1 MEADKDEEKPQE
13 EHNDEEE
20 EPKKKVNES
29 LLNINGYI
37 LVNEIFSKVN
47 IEQILNPLHNIYVL
61 MFIPKT
67 SELIPLRFEVHF
79 GNQSI
84 MSKVILRQSN
94 STNLMD
100 LGEDDE
106 EEKKI
111 EKDIKYSP
119 LYIEEAENCFIVHL
133 GKLPGKNRITF
144 KTYFIQPITSAD
156 MSYQYIIFNKFPELK
171 IINNYESTYE
181 GKDDYVNIADRD
193 LEKIEI
199 EKINWVMKF
208 QLNSKFTRF
217 VEHLNCKK
225 GYYLRKKFYRDLK
238 RCVFSHTYCTQLP
251 ISEFNFFLS
260 GVILFRTKMMNT
272 PLLFKQ
278 YSSEFKETYYLLSF
292 MFDKNK
298 MLDSQPSEDN
308 PDEFREIIEI
318 EEDKKQAEKK
328 PRKRTNRGRRPNIT
342 PEELEKK
349 KEEENDEFKDFRVFI
364 ETTESKLKF
373 EEDIHKAAKKAVME
387 KKRGKGRS
395 QAKKTPAKTPSKT
408 PSKTPAKSRNAR
420 NTKGPKNKIDEF
432 AYDLSD
438 IDMNPDKSYYFN
450 LQEDDI
456 KNSPGLFIFLVDQ
469 TFAMQGEGLI
479 NLKDSLKKLLA
490 ILPKGSYYQLIGFHT
505 FFTMY
510 NETPVEYNQENY
522 LNSMEQID
530 NMKAEG
536 LTNILD
542 PLFEI
547 YLNGRYNHIEL
558 PRFIIM
564 LTDGQV
570 NNTDECLELIEKNN
584 NFFTLHAVGIGENLN
599 QEFIRHAGYVGKGGY
614 DFVKN
619 INDLENV
626 LTNCA
631 YNLMRDYLSD
641 VFLNFIDIVPDIT
654 KKIVLKN
661 QDSHFIR
668 QDEIFTMIFN
678 TNDRLTEEALEVI
691 FHYNYRN
698 DKSDHN
704 NDKENKDKNDSR
716 IKFRFCNYNYS
727 GNSKNPE
734 NMKLANANFLNYFI
748 RNLPEGNEIGH
759 MFIKNLLLNS
769 DSSIS
774 PIYQQE
780 NDISTKYQILCKYS
794 EFGITEDFRDKE
806 DKEDYENN
814 KPIYKTGIM
823 IKKNISI
830 ESFKL
835 MELSMDYFGLEY
847 NYKMGLG
854 ALRMHKDE
862 MDKEDEIEEN
872 EDSEN
877 KQDKEWYKKKKEILA
892 QTEEINKNVEKL
904 NREEEGGES
913 PSKAKEEKDGKGKKG
928 RPGRKSE
935 TKSKSKTKAN
945 TRRKGNNKNNDE
957 DKENQDNNKKS
968 KSVPKAKKTE
978 DKKQNPKAGAKNNKP
993 KQKKGKKKKKGDDD
1007 LDSDEEEYDFNADDD
1022 KEEDEEALMKKLKEE
1037 DDAASDDEDG
1047 KKSKKKAGKNGG
1059 GKKNEKNEKN
1069 DKKKKD
1075 GKDEDEKEENDGDD
1089 ELMKSVKE
1097 KMLNKKRGRGDGNK
1111 KGKEKLKQ
1119 KIKDKEKKKK
1129 NKEDE
1134 DDDED

>member
-1 MEADKDEEKPQE
+1 METEKEEGEKPQE
-13 EHNDEEE
+13 EEHNEDEGQ
-20 EPKKKVNES
+20 KKKTNES
-29 LLNINGYI
+29 LLNVNGYI
-37 LVNEIFSKVN
+37 LVNEIYSKVN
-47 IEQILNPLHNIYVL
+47 IEQILNPLNNIYVL

-67 SELIPLRFEVHF
+67 SELIPLKFEVHF

-84 MSKVILRQSN
+84 LSKVILRQSN

-100 LGEDDE
+100 LVDDE
-106 EEKKI
+106 EKKV
-111 EKDIKYSP
+111 EKDTKYSP
-119 LYIEEAENCFIVHL
+119 LYIEEAENCYIVHL

-181 GKDDYVNIADRD
+181 EKNDYLNIADKD
-193 LEKIEI
+193 LENIEI

-225 GYYLRKKFYRDLK
+225 GYYLRKRFYRDLK
-238 RCVFSHTYCTQLP
+238 RCVFSHTYSYQSP
-251 ISEFNFFLS
+251 VSEFNFFLS
-260 GVILFRTKMMNT
+260 GVILFRTQMMNT

-278 YSSEFKETYYLLSF
+278 YSAEFKETYYLLSF

-298 MLDSQPSEDN
+298 MLDSQPSEDD

-318 EEDKKQAEKK
+318 EEDKKQAIKK

-373 EEDIHKAAKKAVME
+373 EEDIHKAAKKAVMD
-387 KKRGKGRS
+387 KKRGKKS
-395 QAKKTPAKTPSKT
+395 QPKKPKNPPKNPKTT
-408 PSKTPAKSRNAR
+408 RNQR
-420 NTKGPKNKIDEF
+420 NVKGPKNKIDEYAF
-432 AYDLSD
+432 DLTD
-438 IDMNPDKSYYFN
+438 IDMNPDKSYYFSI
-450 LQEDDI
+450 QEDDI

-570 NNTDECLELIEKNN
+570 NNADECLELIEKNN
-584 NFFTLHAVGIGENLN
+584 NFFTVHAVGIGENLN

-614 DFVKN
+614 DFVRN
-619 INDLENV
+619 LNDLENV

-691 FHYNYRN
+691 FHYNYTN
-698 DKSDHN
+698 EKKDKKKKGS
-704 NDKENKDKNDSR
+704 ENKDNNDNR

-727 GNSKNPE
+727 GNTKNPE
-734 NMKLANANFLNYFI
+734 NMKLANTNFLNYFI
-748 RNLPEGNEIGH
+748 RNLPEGNEISH

-814 KPIYKTGIM
+814 KPIYRTGM
-823 IKKNISI
+823 MVKKNISI
-830 ESFKL
+830 DSFKL

-854 ALRMHKDE
+854 ALAMHKEE
-862 MDKEDEIEEN
+862 MDKEDDVEEN

-877 KQDKEWYKKKKEILA
+877 KQDKDKEWYKKKKEILA

-913 PSKAKEEKDGKGKKG
+913 PSKVKQREEEEKGKKG
-928 RPGRKSE
+928 RPGRKS
-935 TKSKSKTKAN
+935 TTKAKAK
-945 TRRKGNNKNNDE
+945 TPKKKGKKNDENKNNDE
-957 DKENQDNNKKS
+957 DKENQDINKKS
-968 KSVPKAKKTE
+968 KSVQKAKKNDKDKDKDNKQKKE
-978 DKKQNPKAGAKNNKP
+978 DKKDNQKGAKNNKSKP
-993 KQKKGKKKKKGDDD
+993 KKGRKKKKGGNDL
-1007 LDSDEEEYDFNADDD
+1007 LDSEEEEYDFDGDDD
-1022 KEEDEEALMKKLKEE
+1022 KDDEEEEALMKKLNEE
-1037 DDAASDDEDG
+1037 GDDDSEDGG
-1047 KKSKKKAGKNGG
+1047 KKSKKKGAKGG
-1059 GKKNEKNEKN
+1059 DKKN
-1069 DKKKKD
+1069 DKGKKS
-1075 GKDEDEKEENDGDD
+1075 GKDDKEGSDGDD
-1089 ELMKSVKE
+1089 EFMKDVKD
-1097 KMLNKKRGRGDGNK
+1097 KMLSKKRNRGGGNK
-1111 KGKEKLKQ
+1111 KGKEKLKE

-1129 NKEDE
+1129 NNDDE
-1134 DDDED
+1134 DDESG